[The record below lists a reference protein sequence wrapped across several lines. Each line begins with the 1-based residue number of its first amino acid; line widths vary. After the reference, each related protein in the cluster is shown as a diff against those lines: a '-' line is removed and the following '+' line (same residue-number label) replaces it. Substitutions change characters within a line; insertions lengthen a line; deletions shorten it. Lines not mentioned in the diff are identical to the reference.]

1 MPERPFEIY
10 EEDFVK
16 TMMDY
21 EMYRRSIDVKKFSEK
36 LLNKVLYDSNVSM
49 KEEGT
54 LIFLKGNVINGKD

>member
-49 KEEGT
+49 KEECT